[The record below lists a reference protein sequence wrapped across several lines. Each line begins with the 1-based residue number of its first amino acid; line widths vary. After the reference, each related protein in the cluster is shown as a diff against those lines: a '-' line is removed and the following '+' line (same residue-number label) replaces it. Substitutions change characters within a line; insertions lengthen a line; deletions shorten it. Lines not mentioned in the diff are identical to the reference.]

1 MEENAKR
8 DLAAWVQLM
17 GERPIPVLRQ
27 TVRSL
32 EDARLRIDNVN
43 GREVADIVQRDP
55 LMAVRVLIA
64 AQPLHAK
71 RQMKEVATI
80 DQAVM
85 MMGVEPFFRHFEQLD
100 VVEDLLKPFPQA
112 LLGLL
117 FIVRRAQRAAR
128 FAYEWA
134 VWRRSAQIE
143 EIYTSALLYD
153 LAEIMMWIHSPQES
167 AHILT
172 MQKADST
179 LRSVVAQ
186 QNVFGFRFT
195 ELQQMLC
202 KVWQLP
208 ELALYRFHPE
218 LQNKP
223 NFLNVKLAV
232 DLARHSAKGWD
243 NAALPD
249 DFTAIEQLL
258 NINYE
263 TLMYRLGLN
272 EPGFK
277 PNH

>member
-1 MEENAKR
+1 MENAKR
-8 DLAAWVQLM
+8 DLATWVKLM

-32 EDARLRIDNVN
+32 EDVRQRIDNIN

-55 LMAVRVLIA
+55 LMAVRVLTA
-64 AQPLHAK
+64 VQPMHAK
-71 RQMKEVATI
+71 RQMKEVTTI

-85 MMGVEPFFRHFEQLD
+85 MMGVEPFFRYFEQLD
-100 VVEDLLKPFPQA
+100 IVEDLLKPFPQA
-112 LLGLL
+112 LIGLL

-153 LAEIMMWIHSPQES
+153 LAEIMMWIHAPQES
-167 AHILT
+167 AHILA

-179 LRSVVAQ
+179 LRSAVAQ
-186 QNVFGFRFT
+186 QNVFGFHFT

-208 ELALYRFHPE
+208 ELALCRFHPE
-218 LQNKP
+218 RQHKP
-223 NFLNVKLAV
+223 NFLNVKLAI

-249 DFTAIEQLL
+249 DFNAIEQLL
-258 NINYE
+258 NINHE

-277 PNH
+277 PA